1 MKVIPILL
9 IYSWHLDDFL
19 QKTYRNQK
27 LFGFF
32 DQRVQDRLLMY
43 INLFFLLVLFY
54 NQGIL
59 RLGYLQYLLVIH
71 FLLKPNY
78 NLILEFQEK
87 VLLIEVYLQKYATHL
102 LKHDVKLRKNQLH
115 CIGFLYMLPFYF

>member
-19 QKTYRNQK
+19 QKTYHNQM

-32 DQRVQDRLLMY
+32 DQMIQDRLLMY

-102 LKHDVKLRKNQLH
+102 LKHDEKLRRNPLH
-115 CIGFLYMLPFYF
+115 CIGFLYMLPFYY